1 MASAGSKTVDDQI
14 EVDVAPSLSP
24 LVSRFLVIS
33 WMYVIEWEIDSKM
46 PNFMVSELKLERQKF
61 VKMEPCVEGISL
73 SKFDKF
79 IAQNLLEQGCRVWIK
94 CISDL
99 ENIESNEGCLMRG
112 QRCFC
117 CIQLTNKMQEFRVI
131 NYLGHQRFTV
141 RIKKE
146 FPW

>member
-1 MASAGSKTVDDQI
+1 MASAGVKTVDDQV
-14 EVDVAPSLSP
+14 EVDEKQTLSP
-24 LVSRFLVIS
+24 LVSRYLVIS
-33 WMYVIEWEIDSKM
+33 WLYVVEWDLDCKI
-46 PNFMVSELKLERQKF
+46 PNFMVCELKLERQKF
-61 VKMEPCVEGISL
+61 VKMEPKVEGIKL
-73 SKFDKF
+73 SKFNHF
-79 IAQNLLEQGCRVWIK
+79 ITQNLLEQGCRVWIK

-99 ENIESNEGCLMRG
+99 ENIETNEGCLMRG

-146 FPW
+146 YPW